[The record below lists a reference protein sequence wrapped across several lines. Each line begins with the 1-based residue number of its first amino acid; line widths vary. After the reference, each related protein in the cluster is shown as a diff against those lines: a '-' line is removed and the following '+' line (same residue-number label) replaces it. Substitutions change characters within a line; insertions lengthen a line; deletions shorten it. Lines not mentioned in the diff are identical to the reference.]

1 MKINRL
7 ISPERVAADGSEFP
21 FFTLLTFY
29 RLTSEAS
36 PCQLEK
42 NEGPAAAG
50 RRFAEGAGG
59 KSRPMNRFPEALS
72 KIVEFLKIK
81 RF

>member
-1 MKINRL
+1 MKINWL

-36 PCQLEK
+36 PCGK
-42 NEGPAAAG
+42 AA
-50 RRFAEGAGG
+50 RH
-59 KSRPMNRFPEALS
+59 
-72 KIVEFLKIK
+72 VQ
-81 RF
+81 